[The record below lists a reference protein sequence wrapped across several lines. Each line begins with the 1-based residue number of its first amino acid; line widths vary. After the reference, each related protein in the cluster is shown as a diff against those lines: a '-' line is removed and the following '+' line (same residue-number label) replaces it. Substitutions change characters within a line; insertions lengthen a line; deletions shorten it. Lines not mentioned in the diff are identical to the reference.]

1 MIKDWRIRQQQ
12 RARGEAM
19 GTRTAMVVL
28 AATIINKN
36 THANIDD
43 VRATTPGARPRRT
56 HAITRLEWTHAMP
69 RLEWTHARTR
79 LEWTH
84 ARTRLERMLQRE
96 EGVGGA

>member
-43 VRATTPGARPRRT
+43 VRAAYR
-56 HAITRLEWTHAMP
+56 
-69 RLEWTHARTR
+69 
-79 LEWTH
+79 
-84 ARTRLERMLQRE
+84 
-96 EGVGGA
+96 